1 MRNFPRSSPPSFIQ
15 GCFHEE
21 PTDLTGI
28 TWSALVNQLVNSATD
43 TETTDDMLGEM
54 LPEGRYWRFNPRIG
68 VEPIDDP
75 APAKLAELKGI
86 ARAYADTPATAS
98 RLDALARA
106 LRPRRTPLAAAARAC
121 ATPWR
126 AWRGGE
132 LAEDPVQRECRSW
145 GDAGIG
151 LLKH

>member
-1 MRNFPRSSPPSFIQ
+1 
-15 GCFHEE
+15 
-21 PTDLTGI
+21 
-28 TWSALVNQLVNSATD
+28 
-43 TETTDDMLGEM
+43 MLGEM

-106 LRPRRTPLAAAARAC
+106 LRPRLGAALETLFFPGECHGECAYVDQIEAHGATAGFLARY
-121 ATPWR
+121 
-126 AWRGGE
+126 
-132 LAEDPVQRECRSW
+132 
-145 GDAGIG
+145 
-151 LLKH
+151 LLP

>member
-1 MRNFPRSSPPSFIQ
+1 
-15 GCFHEE
+15 
-21 PTDLTGI
+21 
-28 TWSALVNQLVNSATD
+28 
-43 TETTDDMLGEM
+43 MLGEM

-106 LRPRRTPLAAAARAC
+106 ALRPAARRSPRPRTRALRRGARGAAANLR
-121 ATPWR
+121 
-126 AWRGGE
+126 
-132 LAEDPVQRECRSW
+132 DPVQRECRSW
-145 GDAGIG
+145 GRRSG
-151 LLKH
+151 

>member
-68 VEPIDDP
+68 VEPIDE
-75 APAKLAELKGI
+75 AGQS
-86 ARAYADTPATAS
+86 ADGGSLVPG
-98 RLDALARA
+98 RGAL
-106 LRPRRTPLAAAARAC
+106 LRVAADRENGGRERRHCL
-121 ATPWR
+121 
-126 AWRGGE
+126 
-132 LAEDPVQRECRSW
+132 
-145 GDAGIG
+145 
-151 LLKH
+151 